1 MNLGDYN
8 DLEVARFV
16 EFGVYLTSDDGD
28 ILMPDRYVPAG
39 VRVGDVLHVF
49 VYRDSEDRLVATTE
63 QPLARVN
70 EFAALRVT
78 QAGPLGAFL
87 DWGLPKDLLLPLRN
101 QPKRV
106 QAGDTVLVYIYLDE
120 TSDRLVATAKWE
132 RYTERAPEE
141 LEPGEQVP
149 LIIAGQSELGY
160 AVLADGRYQGMLYRN
175 EVFRPLS
182 IGDAATG
189 YVRQVRP
196 DGKLDVSLQRQGY
209 DEALVAAEKLVEK
222 LRKAGGTL
230 PVTDKTDAEEIYRRL
245 GMSKKVFKKALG
257 TLYRRG
263 QVQLYPDHTRLID
276 DAE

>member
-39 VRVGDVLHVF
+39 VRVGDVLRVF

-63 QPLARVN
+63 TPLARVG

-78 QAGPLGAFL
+78 AATSLGAFL

-106 QAGDTVLVYIYLDE
+106 QPGDTVLVYIYLDE

-132 RYTERAPEE
+132 KFTDRNPL
-141 LEPGEQVP
+141 LEPGQTVP
-149 LIIAGQSELGY
+149 LLIAGQSELGY
-160 AVLADGRYQGMLYRN
+160 AVLVDGRYQGLLFRN

-182 IGDAATG
+182 IGDTPTG
-189 YVRQVRP
+189 YVRQVRQ
-196 DGKLDVSLQRQGY
+196 DGKVDVSLQRQGY
-209 DEALVAAEKLVEK
+209 DEALAAAENLVLL
-222 LRKAGGTL
+222 LRKAGGIL
-230 PVTDKTDAEEIYRRL
+230 PVTDKTDSEEIYRRV

-263 QVQLYPDHTRLID
+263 QVQLHPDHTRLID

>member
-39 VRVGDVLHVF
+39 VRVGDVLRVF
-49 VYRDSEDRLVATTE
+49 VYRDSEDRLVATTDV
-63 QPLARVN
+63 PLARVN
-70 EFAALRVT
+70 EFAVLKVT
-78 QAGPLGAFL
+78 DTGALGAFL

-106 QAGDTVLVYIYLDE
+106 HTGDRVLVYIYLDAA
-120 TSDRLVATAKWE
+120 SDRLVATAKWE
-132 RYTERAPEE
+132 KFTDREPR
-141 LEPGEQVP
+141 LEPGQQVP
-149 LIIAGQSELGY
+149 LLVAGQSELGY
-160 AVLADGRYQGMLYRN
+160 AVLVDGRYQGLLFRN
-175 EVFRPLS
+175 EVFKPLS
-182 IGDAATG
+182 VGDTLPG

-196 DGKLDVSLQRQGY
+196 DGKVDLSLQRQGY
-209 DEALVAAEKLVEK
+209 DEALAAAESLVLF
-222 LRKAGGTL
+222 LRKAGGKL
-230 PVTDKTDAEEIYRRL
+230 SITDKTDPEEIYRRV

-263 QVQLYPDHTRLID
+263 QVELHPDHTRLID

>member
-8 DLEVARFV
+8 DLEVVRFV

-39 VRVGDVLHVF
+39 VRVGDVVRAF

-63 QPLARVN
+63 TPLARVN
-70 EFAALRVT
+70 EFAVLRVT
-78 QAGPLGAFL
+78 HAGPLGAFL
-87 DWGLPKDLLLPLRN
+87 DWGLAKDLLLPLRN

-106 QAGDTVLVYIYLDE
+106 QTGDLVLVYIYLDE

-132 RYTERAPEE
+132 RYTDPAPD
-141 LEPGEQVP
+141 LEPGLALP
-149 LIIAGQSELGY
+149 LLVAGQSELGY
-160 AVLADGRYQGMLYRN
+160 AVLADGRYQGLLYRN

-182 IGDAATG
+182 IGDKLTG

-196 DGKLDVSLQRQGY
+196 DGKVDLSLQRQGY
-209 DEALVAAEKLVEK
+209 DEALAAAEELVLY
-222 LRKAGGTL
+222 LRKAGGRL
-230 PVTDKTDAEEIYRRL
+230 PLTDKTDPEEIYRRV

-263 QVQLYPDHTRLID
+263 QVQLFPDHTLLID

>member
-16 EFGVYLTSDDGD
+16 EFGIYLTSDDGD

-39 VRVGDVLHVF
+39 VRVGDVVRAF

-63 QPLARVN
+63 TPIARVN
-70 EFAALRVT
+70 EFAALKVT
-78 QAGPLGAFL
+78 HAGPLGAFL
-87 DWGLPKDLLLPLRN
+87 DWGLAKDLLLPLRN

-106 QAGDTVLVYIYLDE
+106 HAGDTVLVYIYLDE

-132 RYTERAPEE
+132 KHTDRLPMLEE
-141 LEPGEQVP
+141 GQQVQ
-149 LIIAGQSELGY
+149 LLIAGQSELGY
-160 AVLADGRYQGMLYRN
+160 AALVDGRFQGMLFRN

-182 IGDAATG
+182 VGDRLPG

-196 DGKLDVSLQRQGY
+196 DGKVDVSLQRQGY
-209 DEALVAAEKLVEK
+209 DEALAAADELVRY
-222 LRKAGGTL
+222 LRKAGGRL
-230 PVTDKTDAEEIYRRL
+230 PLTDKTDPEEIYRRV

-263 QVQLYPDHTRLID
+263 QVQLHPDHTLLID
-276 DAE
+276 DEE